1 MAINPFNNFFLKTL
15 YYLPALHDTFTA
27 FIRSFV
33 RSFGQCHGL
42 NEKTKHLY
50 NVARMENLQDSE
62 ACGQKSV
69 RQISDA
75 P

>member
-33 RSFGQCHGL
+33 RS
-42 NEKTKHLY
+42 
-50 NVARMENLQDSE
+50 V
-62 ACGQKSV
+62 SV
-69 RQISDA
+69 MV
-75 P
+75 